1 MGGGVSRGRS
11 GRERSRVVSPT
22 PAARARAPHTRR
34 RTPPRR
40 RARAGAPSRASLAP
54 TKRPGEEL
62 GGARQREAINTSDE
76 PCLIPRA
83 RVVASSRRRGS
94 RAPLGVS
101 RLDARRAPPRSPAS
115 TPPGPARGSG
125 DTLARRPDRA
135 PRPRFPS
142 KSSIAVGSSHR
153 SHPGAIV
160 RPTTRE
166 LTFSDGFRFLMMV
179 CCRIPFGSGFVAP
192 RAKSIDRDG
201 RGLSGM
207 VGSVGLGETAGR
219 PGWDLTLRARYFLG
233 IAVSSAICLKEK
245 SEPKCQRV
253 LSGMSAAHANSL
265 REKRVPPHREIFRCV
280 FAMTAGKLSD
290 D

>member
-1 MGGGVSRGRS
+1 MLVPALHRARRSRLRSVPARSSGVLVEALEVLRGGSVGVGGGVSRGRS
-11 GRERSRVVSPT
+11 GRECSRVVSPT

-153 SHPGAIV
+153 SHPAAHMSV
-160 RPTTRE
+160 RPRASSLF
-166 LTFSDGFRFLMMV
+166 LTA
-179 CCRIPFGSGFVAP
+179 FV
-192 RAKSIDRDG
+192 
-201 RGLSGM
+201 
-207 VGSVGLGETAGR
+207 
-219 PGWDLTLRARYFLG
+219 F
-233 IAVSSAICLKEK
+233 
-245 SEPKCQRV
+245 
-253 LSGMSAAHANSL
+253 
-265 REKRVPPHREIFRCV
+265 
-280 FAMTAGKLSD
+280 
-290 D
+290 

>member
-1 MGGGVSRGRS
+1 MGQVRS
-11 GRERSRVVSPT
+11 E
-22 PAARARAPHTRR
+22 AAALT
-34 RTPPRR
+34 
-40 RARAGAPSRASLAP
+40 AGA
-54 TKRPGEEL
+54 
-62 GGARQREAINTSDE
+62 
-76 PCLIPRA
+76 
-83 RVVASSRRRGS
+83 
-94 RAPLGVS
+94 
-101 RLDARRAPPRSPAS
+101 
-115 TPPGPARGSG
+115 
-125 DTLARRPDRA
+125 
-135 PRPRFPS
+135 
-142 KSSIAVGSSHR
+142 H
-153 SHPGAIV
+153 V

-166 LTFSDGFRFLMMV
+166 LTFSDGFRLLMV

-201 RGLSGM
+201 RGRSGM